1 MRSRPASGGGSAVQ
15 KTAILADIHGNL
27 TALDAVLAAID
38 AEGIERVICLGD
50 VATLG
55 PQPHGV
61 VVRLRALGCPIVMG
75 NTDAD
80 LLALQRDAD
89 AQDGDARA
97 IESNG
102 DFDRWSAA
110 QLTDDDFAFIRTFQ
124 PTISVALGDGVTL
137 LCYHGS
143 PRSYDE
149 RITAE
154 TPDAVLREMLAAT
167 PAHLYA
173 GGHTHQQL
181 LRRHRDALVVN
192 PGSVGFAKDAIAPAT
207 PIGNPSWAEY
217 AVIASDGGQLDISLR
232 RIPFDLAAL
241 FYAQDATAIPRAHWR
256 KGAWRRVV

>member
-89 AQDGDARA
+89 AQDGDRGPSRA
-97 IESNG
+97 TVTSTAG
-102 DFDRWSAA
+102 APRSS
-110 QLTDDDFAFIRTFQ
+110 QT
-124 PTISVALGDGVTL
+124 TISRLSARF
-137 LCYHGS
+137 S
-143 PRSYDE
+143 RRSAW
-149 RITAE
+149 R
-154 TPDAVLREMLAAT
+154 
-167 PAHLYA
+167 
-173 GGHTHQQL
+173 
-181 LRRHRDALVVN
+181 
-192 PGSVGFAKDAIAPAT
+192 S
-207 PIGNPSWAEY
+207 
-217 AVIASDGGQLDISLR
+217 
-232 RIPFDLAAL
+232 
-241 FYAQDATAIPRAHWR
+241 ATA
-256 KGAWRRVV
+256 